1 VAAIREEPWLF
12 FHFNPTVMTT
22 YRKYNEMTVEEKR
35 HSIEL
40 WKRFYESL
48 QEKNYEDSWLFWNKR
63 MDYLKGIGIGTD
75 LSAQRNEI
83 FKNL

>member
-1 VAAIREEPWLF
+1 
-12 FHFNPTVMTT
+12 MTT

-48 QEKNYEDSWLFWNKR
+48 QEQNYEDSWLFWNKR
-63 MDYLKGIGIGTD
+63 TDYLNDIGIGNGKK
-75 LSAQRNEI
+75 AQPNEI
-83 FKNL
+83 FKHL